1 MKNTFKLIV
10 TFIFL
15 LTACAAPGPPT
26 VEEIESSDPRGYVTP
41 KGNST
46 NLLCNAISIGDT
58 MPSVELVD
66 CGTMKS
72 FNSSA
77 KPPAL
82 PGRMAKAML

>member
-1 MKNTFKLIV
+1 MV
-10 TFIFL
+10 AFIFL